1 MNKFAEKL
9 AAQKTNQATQ
19 PQMSDVEK
27 FIQSAAVDG
36 ALTRSPEQLTASVV
50 AEPVK
55 AVVTPMERLLAQLSD
70 HREDVLNKGKG
81 KAERI
86 TISFP
91 KEQLIKAEIIKLLLE
106 SEKEMQLAMSQVISI
121 LIDRG
126 FDSMM
131 KE

>member
-9 AAQKTNQATQ
+9 AAQQTKQPTQ

-36 ALTRSPEQLTASVV
+36 ALTRSPEQFTAPVV

-55 AVVTPMERLLAQLSD
+55 AVVTPMERLLAQLSE
-70 HREDVLNKGKG
+70 HREDVMSKGKG

-106 SEKEMQLAMSQVISI
+106 SEKEMPLAMSQVISI

>member
-1 MNKFAEKL
+1 MNKFA
-9 AAQKTNQATQ
+9 AAIAEQKQKMPVAPMTDIET
-19 PQMSDVEK
+19 
-27 FIQSAAVDG
+27 FIQSAPSDG
-36 ALTRSPEQLTASVV
+36 ALTREPVVV
-50 AEPVK
+50 AAIKSPI
-55 AVVTPMERLLAQLSD
+55 ERLLDQLMA
-70 HREDVLNKGKG
+70 HKQDVSNNGKG

-106 SEKEMQLAMSQVISI
+106 SEKEMPLAMSQVISI

>member
-9 AAQKTNQATQ
+9 AVQQQSQTTP

-36 ALTRSPEQLTASVV
+36 ALTRYPDQFTAPVV
-50 AEPVK
+50 NEPLK
-55 AVVTPMERLLAQLSD
+55 AVVTPMERLLAQLSANK
-70 HREDVLNKGKG
+70 EDVLNQGKG

-91 KEQLIKAEIIKLLLE
+91 KEQLIKAEIIKLILE
-106 SEKEMQLAMSQVISI
+106 SEKEMPLAMSQVISI